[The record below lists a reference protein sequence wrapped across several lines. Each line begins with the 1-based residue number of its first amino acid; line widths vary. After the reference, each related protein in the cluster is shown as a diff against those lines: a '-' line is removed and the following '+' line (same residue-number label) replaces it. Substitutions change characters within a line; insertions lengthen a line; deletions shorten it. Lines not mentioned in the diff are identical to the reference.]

1 MSFPTNTS
9 ASDVWSLKSLYV
21 AIAGDNWPTLAYGD
35 PNFNR
40 VSLLLN
46 GNGPDGGQNNTYTD
60 SSTNSFTVTPTGTI
74 EQGSVSP
81 FGDNWSN
88 YLDGPANNTYLRT
101 SGGATFS
108 GDLTAECWVNCDYVD
123 PTAAVIFDFRGGSA
137 NSNPSVFASSSGE
150 LGMYIN
156 STSYLSGVNIL
167 NDGQWHHVA
176 LVRSSGVYTLYVEG
190 VSTTTASIATS
201 FTATRFQIGADD
213 DGSANAF
220 YGGYI
225 SNLRIVSGTA
235 LYTSAFTPPTAP
247 LTAISGTELLTCQS
261 NYFVDNSTNALA
273 FTIAGTPE
281 VTPFSPFLTDTS
293 ITLAANGGSAYFDG
307 TSSYLSIADDP
318 SLEVGSND
326 FTLECW
332 LYNTGSSYNN
342 AGIAGKWDVAAGL
355 RSYAFYF
362 NTSSRLA
369 FAISSSG
376 AFQSGNVITS
386 TIAASS
392 LLNEWNHIRA
402 CKSGTTTYL
411 FLNGISVG
419 STTVDSTVF
428 NGTQN
433 FYVGKINTDLIEGYV
448 SNVRLVNGTALSTS
462 NFTPPTSPLTAIT
475 NTSLLLN
482 FADAAIFDYTALNN
496 LGTIGNADISTA
508 VFKYGTGSLAF
519 DGTSD
524 YLETPNKPEL
534 VLAGAPWTVECWV
547 RPDGNYSN
555 YNAIFAK
562 RLSGSTTTSYEGFL
576 NITTGT
582 VSFYNGTIY
591 SSSTTLTSDVWS
603 HCAWVYDGTN
613 INIYVNGVS
622 VLSTAVTISEVDT
635 AFVIG
640 GLRGY
645 SEWFYGYI
653 DDFRI
658 TKGLARYTSTF
669 TPPTAALPTKGL
681 PLPPIPPITTVDYLI
696 VAGGG
701 GGGELFGG
709 GGAGGLL
716 SGTAELTPS
725 TEYTITV
732 GAGGAGAAAVSRAE
746 GSNGSNSSAFTL
758 TTIGGGW
765 GGTDQ
770 NGNAG
775 GSGGGGGGWAGVAYT
790 GGAGTSGQGFAG
802 GTGGGGYDGAGGA
815 GGGAS
820 EVGDAA
826 SFRQAGN
833 GGDGIEWPTGSGTY
847 YAGGG
852 GGTCWQGSVS
862 GVGTN
867 GVGGLGGGGDGGG
880 STTALNGVG
889 ESGTANT
896 GGGGG
901 SGVRNSNTP
910 YAGGAGGSGVV
921 ILRTLSTAS
930 ATTGSP
936 TETTDGSYN
945 VYTFTGSGSI
955 TF

>member
-1 MSFPTNTS
+1 MPFPTSTS
-9 ASDVWSLKSLYV
+9 ASDVWSLKSQYI
-21 AIAGDNWPTLAYGD
+21 AIAGDNWPALAIPD

-46 GNGPDGGQNNTYTD
+46 GDGPDGGQNNTYTD
-60 SSTNSFTVTPTGTI
+60 SSSNGNTITPTGTI

-81 FGDNWSN
+81 FGDNWSMFVNGAGDRLTTTESLGSGDFTVEFWAYTLTATDDPFFETRTANLSPTGLTFTALNSTTVRIFDSGVRLTVTGVN
-88 YLDGPANNTYLRT
+88 YLNQ
-101 SGGATFS
+101 
-108 GDLTAECWVNCDYVD
+108 WVHFV
-123 PTAAVIFDFRGGSA
+123 V
-137 NSNPSVFASSSGE
+137 E
-150 LGMYIN
+150 
-156 STSYLSGVNIL
+156 
-167 NDGQWHHVA
+167 
-176 LVRSSGVYTLYVEG
+176 RSSGTITIYVNG
-190 VSTTTASIATS
+190 TAGGSVANTTNYSDTS
-201 FTATRFQIGADD
+201 FCIG
-213 DGSANAF
+213 GSPYYGPTNA
-220 YGGYI
+220 YI
-225 SNLRIVSGTA
+225 SNFRLVKG
-235 LYTSAFTPPTAP
+235 SAVYGGNFTPPTEP

-261 NYFVDNSTNALA
+261 NRFVDNSTNAL
-273 FTIAGTPE
+273 TLTVSGTPE
-281 VTPFSPFLTDTS
+281 VTSFSPFTNS
-293 ITLAANGGSAYFDG
+293 APITLAANGGSAYFDG
-307 TSSYLSIADDP
+307 TSGYLSIADDP

-362 NTSSRLA
+362 DTSSRLA

-386 TIAASS
+386 TITASS

-462 NFTPPTSPLTAIT
+462 NFTPPTEPLTAVT
-475 NTSLLLN
+475 NTALLLN
-482 FADAAIFDYTALNN
+482 FADAAIFDYAALNN

-508 VFKYGTGSLAF
+508 VVKYGTGSLAF

-524 YLETPNKPEL
+524 YLETPNKSEL

-576 NITTGT
+576 NITTGV
-582 VSFYNGTIY
+582 VSFYNGTLY
-591 SSSTTLTSDVWS
+591 FSSTTLESNVWS

-645 SEWFYGYI
+645 SEWLYGYI

-669 TPPTAALPTKGL
+669 TPPTAALPT
-681 PLPPIPPITTVDYLI
+681 
-696 VAGGG
+696 
-701 GGGELFGG
+701 F
-709 GGAGGLL
+709 
-716 SGTAELTPS
+716 
-725 TEYTITV
+725 
-732 GAGGAGAAAVSRAE
+732 
-746 GSNGSNSSAFTL
+746 
-758 TTIGGGW
+758 
-765 GGTDQ
+765 
-770 NGNAG
+770 
-775 GSGGGGGGWAGVAYT
+775 
-790 GGAGTSGQGFAG
+790 
-802 GTGGGGYDGAGGA
+802 
-815 GGGAS
+815 
-820 EVGDAA
+820 
-826 SFRQAGN
+826 
-833 GGDGIEWPTGSGTY
+833 
-847 YAGGG
+847 
-852 GGTCWQGSVS
+852 
-862 GVGTN
+862 
-867 GVGGLGGGGDGGG
+867 
-880 STTALNGVG
+880 
-889 ESGTANT
+889 
-896 GGGGG
+896 
-901 SGVRNSNTP
+901 
-910 YAGGAGGSGVV
+910 
-921 ILRTLSTAS
+921 
-930 ATTGSP
+930 
-936 TETTDGSYN
+936 
-945 VYTFTGSGSI
+945 
-955 TF
+955 

>member
-1 MSFPTNTS
+1 MPFPTSTS

-21 AIAGDNWPTLAYGD
+21 AIAGDNWPALAIPD

-46 GNGPDGGQNNTYTD
+46 GDGPDGGQNNTYTD
-60 SSTNSFTVTPTGTI
+60 SSSIGHTMTPAGTL

-123 PTAAVIFDFRGGSA
+123 PTAAAIFDFRGGSA

-176 LVRSSGVYTLYVEG
+176 LVRSSGVYTLYVDG

-235 LYTSAFTPPTAP
+235 LYTSTFTPPTEP

-261 NYFVDNSTNALA
+261 NYFVDNSTNG
-273 FTIAGTPE
+273 FTLTIVGTPE
-281 VTPFSPFLTDTS
+281 VTSFSPFVNAEA
-293 ITLAANGGSAYFDG
+293 ITLAANGGSFIVNGAGDRLTTTESLGSGDFTVEFWAY
-307 TSSYLSIADDP
+307 TLTATDDP
-318 SLEVGSND
+318 FFETRSANFSGSGLT
-326 FTLECW
+326 FT
-332 LYNTGSSYNN
+332 
-342 AGIAGKWDVAAGL
+342 AV
-355 RSYAFYF
+355 
-362 NTSSRLA
+362 TS
-369 FAISSSG
+369 
-376 AFQSGNVITS
+376 
-386 TIAASS
+386 
-392 LLNEWNHIRA
+392 
-402 CKSGTTTYL
+402 
-411 FLNGISVG
+411 
-419 STTVDSTVF
+419 
-428 NGTQN
+428 
-433 FYVGKINTDLIEGYV
+433 
-448 SNVRLVNGTALSTS
+448 SNVRIFDSGIRLSVTGVSYLNQWVHFVVERSSGTITIYVNGTAGGSVANTTNYSDTS
-462 NFTPPTSPLTAIT
+462 FCIGGSPYYGPTNAYISNFRLVKGSAVYGGNFTPPTAPLTAIT
-475 NTSLLLN
+475 NTALLLN

-496 LGTIGNADISTA
+496 LGTLGNADISTS

-524 YLETPNKPEL
+524 YLETPNKSEL

-547 RPDGNYSN
+547 RPDGNYSS
-555 YNAIFAK
+555 YNTIFAK
-562 RLSGSTTTSYEGFL
+562 RVSGSTTTSYEGFL
-576 NITTGT
+576 NITTGV

-669 TPPTAALPTKGL
+669 TPPTEALPT
-681 PLPPIPPITTVDYLI
+681 
-696 VAGGG
+696 
-701 GGGELFGG
+701 F
-709 GGAGGLL
+709 
-716 SGTAELTPS
+716 
-725 TEYTITV
+725 
-732 GAGGAGAAAVSRAE
+732 
-746 GSNGSNSSAFTL
+746 
-758 TTIGGGW
+758 
-765 GGTDQ
+765 
-770 NGNAG
+770 
-775 GSGGGGGGWAGVAYT
+775 
-790 GGAGTSGQGFAG
+790 
-802 GTGGGGYDGAGGA
+802 
-815 GGGAS
+815 
-820 EVGDAA
+820 
-826 SFRQAGN
+826 
-833 GGDGIEWPTGSGTY
+833 
-847 YAGGG
+847 
-852 GGTCWQGSVS
+852 
-862 GVGTN
+862 
-867 GVGGLGGGGDGGG
+867 
-880 STTALNGVG
+880 
-889 ESGTANT
+889 
-896 GGGGG
+896 
-901 SGVRNSNTP
+901 
-910 YAGGAGGSGVV
+910 
-921 ILRTLSTAS
+921 
-930 ATTGSP
+930 
-936 TETTDGSYN
+936 
-945 VYTFTGSGSI
+945 
-955 TF
+955 